1 MLTRNDP
8 GGRLAAALVAS
19 ASLHVAAIGFL
30 GGLTPGAQQLP
41 GVKADSLEIRLT
53 ELPSER
59 AQLAGP
65 PAISSLSRPPQ
76 TASPPV
82 AIPTVSASAV
92 AANDAGRRESPPRG
106 DAAAS
111 TAFIGSVDVGPS
123 PSIAVIGEA
132 LQGRAF
138 TEFPVEIERPV
149 QLLGAIDVPYPA
161 SALSANLEGTV
172 YAWVIVNPRGSVDEV
187 EIADGPPELAA
198 AVQEALADARFR
210 PAMDQGVPI
219 RHYITLEI
227 RFRIEP
233 RPGPRV
239 RAR

>member
-82 AIPTVSASAV
+82 AIPTVSASA
-92 AANDAGRRESPPRG
+92 AASDAGRRESLPRG
-106 DAAAS
+106 EAAAS
-111 TAFIGSVDVGPS
+111 TASTGSVDVGPS

-161 SALSANLEGTV
+161 SALAANIEGTV